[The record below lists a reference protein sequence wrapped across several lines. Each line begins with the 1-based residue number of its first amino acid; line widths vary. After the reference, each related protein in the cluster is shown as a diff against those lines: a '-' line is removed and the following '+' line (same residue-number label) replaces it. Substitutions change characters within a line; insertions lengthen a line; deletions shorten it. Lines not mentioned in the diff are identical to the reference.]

1 MLLNRNPNV
10 PKQPQSIFYLNYL
23 IYVIPVFAFVI
34 QLLFVGYL
42 PWNET
47 LKMLQAVSFQV
58 FFWITFL
65 IPVLLYILFMRPIL
79 SYDGSEESL
88 VKANKC
94 AKFYPTASLV
104 LPVLINILLPFCLCA
119 EKEIGF
125 ANNIG
130 LSLVFTSTGG
140 LFLFS
145 LFFYIIFLQKFETY
159 LKFLPLR
166 KEFTGM
172 SLTVRSS
179 LVAFFALIGSCSV
192 IIAPIISSEICDF
205 KIQTLFLY
213 KVLTFAIIAI
223 TLGTQDYFFQAK
235 GTERRLKEL

>member
-79 SYDGSEESL
+79 SYDASEVSL
-88 VKANKC
+88 VKANIC
-94 AKFYPTASLV
+94 AKFYPTAPLV
-104 LPVLINILLPFCLCA
+104 LSFLFNILLPFCLFA
-119 EKEIGF
+119 SIDIGF

-130 LSLVFTSTGG
+130 LALVFPLNGC
-140 LFLFS
+140 FMLFS
-145 LFFYIIFLQKFETY
+145 LFFFPAQIFRCLI
-159 LKFLPLR
+159 
-166 KEFTGM
+166 EFTSWEFGGQ
-172 SLTVRSS
+172 SKTLN
-179 LVAFFALIGSCSV
+179 SCSC
-192 IIAPIISSEICDF
+192 SSNHSWTIHCGKSPHYCFFFFFF
-205 KIQTLFLY
+205 KSIQS
-213 KVLTFAIIAI
+213 
-223 TLGTQDYFFQAK
+223 
-235 GTERRLKEL
+235 